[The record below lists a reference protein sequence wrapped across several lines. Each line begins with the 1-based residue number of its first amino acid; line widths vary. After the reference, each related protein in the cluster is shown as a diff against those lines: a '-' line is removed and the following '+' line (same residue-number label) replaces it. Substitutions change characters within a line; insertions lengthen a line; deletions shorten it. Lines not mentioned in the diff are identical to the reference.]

1 MQTLQVYVEGQRLD
15 LFSDESIN
23 VTQSIQNI
31 RDISKIFTDFSRS
44 FVVPASKTNNR
55 IFKHYNNK
63 NIVGGFDARNKVD
76 ARLEINNKP
85 FREGKIKLEGVNLKN
100 GITDSYKIT
109 FFGNTVNLKDVL
121 TDEKLE
127 TLDWLDNF
135 SLEYSADEVRG
146 CLESGKDFS
155 FSEQVYPKAIVA
167 PLITNTTRLF
177 YDSAEKYEAYPNALG
192 GNLYDGGS
200 YNPTTEPAD
209 HSGVYFEELKYAI
222 RIHLIVKAIQEEFGL
237 VFSKDFFNESNT
249 EYYDLYM
256 WLHRDKGRSFEGDT
270 VTTLVK
276 TFEPETI
283 TGVNLLQD
291 KLLVFGNVGFNANIN
306 YSLNITTSVPATFKV
321 TIKKD
326 GVNYKSTNVE
336 NASQVTLS
344 GLLQSSST
352 GYKVYVESDEIF
364 TFTATWTVSN
374 SFDGTSFTS
383 SATNVSMN
391 TVRQFI
397 ITEQVPNM
405 KIIDFLT
412 GLFNTFN
419 LTAYE
424 KDGTIYIDTL
434 DSYYD
439 SSSNIWAIDE
449 FVNTDQEVVDNA
461 IPFSEVEFKF
471 KGDKTF
477 LAKKHTN
484 QFSQEWGELR
494 YTSTDGYY
502 DASPNVYKIEVPFEH
517 MKFERLLD
525 NSDKSNTSV
534 QYGWF
539 VDDNTDTYVGDP
551 LLFYP
556 IQNSGTDIRFL
567 NDETYQDANSKSTV
581 ENYYIAANSL
591 SLDPSI
597 SRMNLNFYLQASEY
611 TFTIGFDD
619 TLFKKY
625 YSRYIDNIFDY
636 RNRLTKVNAFLPL
649 NFLLKYQLNDK
660 IRFRG
665 NYYKINSISS
675 DLITGQADI
684 ELINDYEF
692 VETSAPDGGEGS
704 GGNIP
709 LPSDGDLPC
718 PLADTTFWSADS
730 IDVTVDRDCSE
741 PIPEPEPEPIPCVL
755 KSFSASNTTS
765 SDGLAC
771 ASSGTR
777 TLYHSGSTTYPQIG
791 DRIHADNN
799 CETFIGDGFLKVI
812 DENTTIQT
820 ERTAPQLYS
829 VVIAKSSCVTDFLPT
844 VVTNSATA
852 DDDSATL
859 SGAVTNV
866 GQQPYTVRGFYYILG
881 TGSPLS
887 GTRVEVSGTDIN
899 TFTANITGLTT
910 GETYSVV
917 AFATNSVGTA
927 YGNVVQFFTS
937 DATSAPSVTTVSS
950 TDVLTSSAVLNGSID
965 VVGSPNYFEKGF
977 YWVEGGGTPTA
988 SDNIEYVG
996 GTNSGAFS
1004 GTILGLNYSTLHSF
1018 RAFATNSV
1026 GTSLGATLQFTTAAP
1041 SCNGG
1046 NLSFT
1051 KGTLSGYNMSIQTG
1065 VYPYTQC
1072 DSAYSVTWNLFNND
1086 IGEWSSTSQV
1096 TDITIFEGGT
1106 NVTSEFTITK
1116 TLSGGVIG
1124 IQLQS
1129 TTPTI
1134 FESSNRTFIM
1144 NVNAPAAVTYQTD
1157 ITVTQSVS
1165 NSSLV
1170 VTNSTGTVVAPNSH
1184 TVVAGEG
1191 KPYSFTYTY
1200 TADSGY
1206 SFTGIGNIQNVLGN
1220 NVNVVI
1226 DSYTASTITVII
1238 SGVIGSSDQTA
1249 TASWNGNAIAQA
1261 ATSATLQYRIGTSGD
1276 FFDIPVGGIEVDS
1289 QQTIQI
1295 EVVADGGYYVGLSNN
1310 NAIASVTPINV
1321 YGGGT
1326 QIHTLTSQTFTG
1338 GEGLLKTSFRV
1349 YPTASVSSIA
1359 SAVLFYQGSQ

>member
-85 FREGKIKLEGVNLKN
+85 FRSGKIKLEGVNLKN

-135 SLEYSADEVRG
+135 STSYSSNKVKEL
-146 CLESGKDFS
+146 LESGLDVS
-155 FSEQVYPKAIVA
+155 FDEQVYHKAILA

-177 YDSAEKYEAYPNALG
+177 YDSSETYSAYPNALG
-192 GNLYDGGS
+192 GNLYDGS
-200 YNPTTEPAD
+200 TYDATT

-222 RIHLIVKAIQEEFGL
+222 RIHLIVKAIQEEYGL
-237 VFSKDFFNESNT
+237 VFSEDFFNESNT

-256 WLHRDKGRSFEGDT
+256 WLHRDKGRAFEGDT
-270 VTTLVK
+270 VTKLVAP
-276 TFEPETI
+276 FDLATI
-283 TGVNLLQD
+283 TGVSLLQD
-291 KLLVFGNVGFNANIN
+291 KLLVFGNVGYNARIN
-306 YSLNITTSVPATFKV
+306 YSLKITTSVPSTFKV

-326 GVNYKSTNVE
+326 GVNYKSTTVE

-374 SFDGTSFTS
+374 AYDGTYFTS
-383 SATNVSMN
+383 SATDVSMN

-424 KDGTIYIDTL
+424 EDGTIYIDTL

-439 SSSNIWAIDE
+439 ASSNIWAIDE

-461 IPFSEVEFKF
+461 LPFSEIEFKF
-471 KGDKTF
+471 KGDNTF

-484 QFSQEWGELR
+484 MFSQEWGELR

-502 DASPNVYKIEVPFEH
+502 DASPNVYKIELPFEH

-539 VDDNTDTYVGDP
+539 VDDNQETYVGEP

-556 IQNSGTDIRFL
+556 ILNSGTDIRFL
-567 NDETYQDANSKSTV
+567 NDETYQNANSKSTV

-591 SLDPSI
+591 ALDPSV

-611 TFTIGFDD
+611 TFTIGFDQ

-625 YSRYIDNIFDY
+625 YSRYIDNIFDV
-636 RNRLTKVNAFLPL
+636 RNRVTKVNAFLPL

-665 NYYKINSISS
+665 DYYKINSISS
-675 DLITGQADI
+675 DLITGKADI
-684 ELINDYEF
+684 ELINDYDF
-692 VETSAPDGGEGS
+692 VETSDGS
-704 GGNIP
+704 GGDVPIP
-709 LPSDGDLPC
+709 EGDLPC
-718 PLADTTFWSADS
+718 PTADTTFWTADT
-730 IDVTVDRDCSE
+730 IDVTADRDCSE
-741 PIPEPEPEPIPCVL
+741 PIPEPEPEPTPCVL
-755 KSFSASNTTS
+755 RSFSASGTTT

-771 ASSGTR
+771 ESSATR

-799 CETFIGDGFLKVI
+799 CETFITDGFLKVV

-820 ERTAPQLYS
+820 QRTAPELYS
-829 VVIAKSSCVTDFLPT
+829 VVIAKSSCVTDFKPT
-844 VVTNSATA
+844 VITNSASS
-852 DDDSATL
+852 DDTSATL
-859 SGAVTNV
+859 SGVVTNV
-866 GQQPYTVRGFYYILG
+866 GQPPYTVRGFYYVLG
-881 TGSPLS
+881 TGSPLN
-887 GTRVEVSGTDIN
+887 GTRVEVPGTDIN
-899 TFTANITGLTT
+899 TFTKNITGLTT
-910 GETYSVV
+910 GETYSVL
-917 AFATNSVGTA
+917 AFAANSIDPT
-927 YGNVVQFFTS
+927 YGNIVRFKAST
-937 DATSAPSVTTVSS
+937 ATSAPSVTTVFKSRR
-950 TDVLTSSAVLNGSID
+950 II
-965 VVGSPNYFEKGF
+965 YKC
-977 YWVEGGGTPTA
+977 
-988 SDNIEYVG
+988 
-996 GTNSGAFS
+996 
-1004 GTILGLNYSTLHSF
+1004 SF
-1018 RAFATNSV
+1018 
-1026 GTSLGATLQFTTAAP
+1026 
-1041 SCNGG
+1041 
-1046 NLSFT
+1046 
-1051 KGTLSGYNMSIQTG
+1051 K
-1065 VYPYTQC
+1065 
-1072 DSAYSVTWNLFNND
+1072 W
-1086 IGEWSSTSQV
+1086 
-1096 TDITIFEGGT
+1096 
-1106 NVTSEFTITK
+1106 
-1116 TLSGGVIG
+1116 
-1124 IQLQS
+1124 
-1129 TTPTI
+1129 
-1134 FESSNRTFIM
+1134 
-1144 NVNAPAAVTYQTD
+1144 
-1157 ITVTQSVS
+1157 
-1165 NSSLV
+1165 
-1170 VTNSTGTVVAPNSH
+1170 
-1184 TVVAGEG
+1184 
-1191 KPYSFTYTY
+1191 
-1200 TADSGY
+1200 
-1206 SFTGIGNIQNVLGN
+1206 
-1220 NVNVVI
+1220 
-1226 DSYTASTITVII
+1226 
-1238 SGVIGSSDQTA
+1238 
-1249 TASWNGNAIAQA
+1249 
-1261 ATSATLQYRIGTSGD
+1261 
-1276 FFDIPVGGIEVDS
+1276 
-1289 QQTIQI
+1289 
-1295 EVVADGGYYVGLSNN
+1295 
-1310 NAIASVTPINV
+1310 
-1321 YGGGT
+1321 
-1326 QIHTLTSQTFTG
+1326 
-1338 GEGLLKTSFRV
+1338 
-1349 YPTASVSSIA
+1349 
-1359 SAVLFYQGSQ
+1359 

>member
-1 MQTLQVYVEGQRLD
+1 MQTLQVYVQGQRLD

-44 FVVPASKTNNR
+44 FVVPASKTNNK

-85 FREGKIKLEGVNLKN
+85 FRSGKIKLEGVNLKN
-100 GITDSYKIT
+100 GVTDSYKIT

-177 YDSAEKYEAYPNALG
+177 YDSVDTYSAYPNALG
-192 GNLYDGGS
+192 GNVYDGS
-200 YNPTTEPAD
+200 TYDAST

-237 VFSKDFFNESNT
+237 VFSEDFFNESNT

-306 YSLNITTSVPATFKV
+306 YSLNITTSVPASFKV
-321 TIKKD
+321 SIKKD
-326 GVNYKSTNVE
+326 GVNYKSTTVE
-336 NASQVTLS
+336 NVSQVNLA

-352 GYKVYVESDEIF
+352 GYKVYVESEDIF
-364 TFTATWTVSN
+364 TFTATWQVSN

-424 KDGTIYIDTL
+424 KDGTIFIDTL

-439 SSSNIWAIDE
+439 ASSNIWAIDE

-461 IPFSEVEFKF
+461 IPFSEIDFKF
-471 KGDKTF
+471 KGDNTF

-484 QFSQEWGELR
+484 MFSQEWGELR

-517 MKFERLLD
+517 MKFERLID
-525 NSDKSNTSV
+525 NSDKSNTSI

-581 ENYYIAANSL
+581 TNYYIAANSL
-591 SLDPSI
+591 SLDPSV

-611 TFTIGFDD
+611 TFNISFDQ
-619 TLFKKY
+619 TLFQKY
-625 YSRYIDNIFDY
+625 YRNYIDNIFDS

-660 IRFRG
+660 IRLRG

-675 DLITGQADI
+675 DLITGKADI
-684 ELINDYEF
+684 ELINDYNF
-692 VETSAPDGGEGS
+692 VETTAPDGGEG
-704 GGNIP
+704 GGGDIIP
-709 LPSDGDLPC
+709 VPEGDKPC

-730 IDVTVDRDCSE
+730 IDITVDRDCSE
-741 PIPEPEPEPIPCVL
+741 PIPEPEPEPSPCVL
-755 KSFSASNTTS
+755 RSFSASNTTS

-771 ASSGTR
+771 ASSSTR

-791 DRIHADNN
+791 DRIHADDN
-799 CETFIGDGFLKVI
+799 CETFISDGFVKII
-812 DENTTIQT
+812 DENTTIQV

-829 VVIAKSSCVTDFLPT
+829 VVVAKSSCVTDFLPT

-852 DDDSATL
+852 DDNSATL
-859 SGAVTNV
+859 SGVVTNV

-899 TFTANITGLTT
+899 TYTAAISGLQS
-910 GETYSVV
+910 GQTYSVV
-917 AFATNSVGTA
+917 AFATNNVGTA

-937 DATSAPSVTTVSS
+937 TATSAPSVTTVSS
-950 TDVLTSSAVLNGSID
+950 ENVLGTSAVLNGNITD
-965 VVGSPNYFEKGF
+965 IGSPNYFEKGF
-977 YWVEGGGTPTA
+977 YWKEGSGTPTS

-1004 GTILGLNYSTLHSF
+1004 GTLTGLNYSTLHSF

-1026 GTSLGATLQFTTAAP
+1026 GTDLGAVLQFTTDAAT
-1041 SCNGG
+1041 CNGG
-1046 NLSFT
+1046 TLSFT
-1051 KGTLSGYNMSIQTG
+1051 KGTLTGYNMSIDTG
-1065 VYPYTQC
+1065 NVPYTVC
-1072 DSAYSVTWNLFNND
+1072 GSAYDVDLDLYNND
-1086 IGEWSSTSQV
+1086 TEWTSTSQV
-1096 TDITIFEGGT
+1096 TSITVFEGST
-1106 NVTSEFTITK
+1106 DVTSEFTITK
-1116 TLSGGVIG
+1116 TLGGGNRIR
-1124 IQLQS
+1124 INLAS

-1134 FESSNRTFIM
+1134 FESSNRTFKV
-1144 NVNAPAAVTYQTD
+1144 NVTAPAAVTYQTD
-1157 ITVTQSVS
+1157 ITVTQSVAH
-1165 NSSLV
+1165 SSLE
-1170 VTNSTGTVVAPNSH
+1170 VTNSVGTVVAPNSH

-1200 TADSGY
+1200 TADSGFR
-1206 SFTGIGNIQNVLGN
+1206 FTGIGNIQNVLGSG
-1220 NVNVVI
+1220 VNVVI
-1226 DSYTASTITVII
+1226 DSYTETTIVVII
-1238 SGVIGSSDQTA
+1238 SGVIGSSDQSA
-1249 TASWNGNAIAQA
+1249 TASWDGTAISDA
-1261 ATSATLQYRIGTSGD
+1261 ATTATLQYRYGTSGT
-1276 FFDIPVGGIEVDS
+1276 FLNIPSGGIEVNS

-1295 EVVADGGYYVGLSNN
+1295 QVTPNGAYYVGLSSN
-1310 NAIASVTPINV
+1310 NAISNVTPITVNS
-1321 YGGGT
+1321 GDQT
-1326 QIHTLTSQTFTG
+1326 IHTLTAQTFTG
-1338 GEGLLKTSFRV
+1338 GEGLLKSVFRV
-1349 YPTASVSSIA
+1349 YPRASITAIEA
-1359 SAVLFYQGSQ
+1359 AVLFYQGSQ

>member
-1 MQTLQVYVEGQRLD
+1 MQTLQVYVQGQRLD

-44 FVVPASKTNNR
+44 FVVPASKTNNK

-135 SLEYSADEVRG
+135 SLEYSADEVRV

-177 YDSAEKYEAYPNALG
+177 YDSVDKYEAYPNALG
-192 GNLYDGGS
+192 GNVYDGGS
-200 YNPTTEPAD
+200 YDPSTDPAD

-237 VFSKDFFNESNT
+237 VFSEDFFNESNT

-256 WLHRDKGRSFEGDT
+256 WLHRDKGRAFEGDT

-374 SFDGTSFTS
+374 SFDGTNFTS

-471 KGDKTF
+471 KGDNTF

-484 QFSQEWGELR
+484 MFSQEWGELR

-502 DASPNVYKIEVPFEH
+502 DASPNLYKIEVPFEH

-567 NDETYQDANSKSTV
+567 NDETYQNANSKSTV

-591 SLDPSI
+591 ALDPSV

-611 TFTIGFDD
+611 TFTIGFDE

-718 PLADTTFWSADS
+718 PTADTTFWSADS

-741 PIPEPEPEPIPCVL
+741 PIPEPEPEPSPCVL
-755 KSFSASNTTS
+755 KSFSASGTTS

-771 ASSGTR
+771 ASSSTR
-777 TLYHSGSTTYPQIG
+777 TLYHSGSTTFPQIG

-799 CETFIGDGFLKVI
+799 CETFISDGFVKII
-812 DENTTIQT
+812 DENTTMQV

-899 TFTANITGLTT
+899 TYTANITGLQSN
-910 GETYSVV
+910 ETYLVV
-917 AFATNSVGTA
+917 AFATNNVGTA

-937 DATSAPSVTTVSS
+937 TATSTPSVTTVSS
-950 TDVLTSSAVLNGSID
+950 ENVLTTSAVLNGNITD
-965 VVGSPNYFEKGF
+965 IGSPNYFEKGF
-977 YWVEGGGTPTA
+977 YWIEGSGTPTS

-1004 GTILGLNYSTLHSF
+1004 GTLTGLNYSTLHSF

-1026 GTSLGATLQFTTAAP
+1026 GTDTGVTLEFTTLAP
-1041 SCNGG
+1041 TCNGG
-1046 NLSFT
+1046 TLSFT
-1051 KGTLSGYNMSIQTG
+1051 NGTLTGYNMSIDTG
-1065 VYPYTQC
+1065 NVPYTVC
-1072 DSAYSVTWNLFNND
+1072 GSAYDVDLDLYNND
-1086 IGEWSSTSQV
+1086 TEWNSTSQV
-1096 TDITIFEGGT
+1096 TSITVFEGST
-1106 NVTSEFTITK
+1106 DVTSEFTITK
-1116 TLSGGVIG
+1116 TLTGGRIVIN
-1124 IQLQS
+1124 LAS

-1134 FESSNRTFIM
+1134 FESSNRTFTV
-1144 NVNAPAAVTYQTD
+1144 NVTAPAAVTYETD

-1165 NSSLV
+1165 HSSLE
-1170 VTNSTGTVVAPNSH
+1170 VTNSVGTVVAPNSH

-1200 TADSGY
+1200 TADSGFR
-1206 SFTGIGNIQNVLGN
+1206 FTGIGNIQNVLGN
-1220 NVNVVI
+1220 GVNVVI
-1226 DSYTASTITVII
+1226 DSYTETTIVVVI
-1238 SGVIGSSDQTA
+1238 SGVIGSSDQSA
-1249 TASWNGNAIAQA
+1249 TASWDGTAISDA
-1261 ATSATLQYRIGTSGD
+1261 ATTATLQYRYGTSGT
-1276 FFDIPVGGIEVDS
+1276 FVNIPSGGIEVNS

-1295 EVVADGGYYVGLSNN
+1295 QVTPNGAYYVGLSSN
-1310 NAIASVTPINV
+1310 NAISDVTPITVNS
-1321 YGGGT
+1321 GDQT
-1326 QIHTLTSQTFTG
+1326 IHTLTAQSFTG
-1338 GEGLLKTSFRV
+1338 GEGLLKSVFRV
-1349 YPTASVSSIA
+1349 YPRASITAIEA
-1359 SAVLFYQGSQ
+1359 AVLFYQGSQ